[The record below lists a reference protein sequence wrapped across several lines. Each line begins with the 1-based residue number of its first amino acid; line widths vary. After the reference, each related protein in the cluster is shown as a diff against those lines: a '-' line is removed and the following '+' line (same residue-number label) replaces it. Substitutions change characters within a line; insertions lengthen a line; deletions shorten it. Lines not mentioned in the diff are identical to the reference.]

1 MRKAN
6 WKTGNIDLGQDMRQ
20 DDLRQQDLDHELP
33 AAESGEGPAPSSI
46 LERSISDRSVSDRSG
61 SGQSGE
67 VGAASEIEKLKA
79 ERDALLDRLARL
91 QAEFDNARKRAV
103 REQQEFREFA
113 AADVIKNFLPPL
125 DSFERAL
132 KAGGDASD
140 FRNGIELI
148 YRQFQDALQK
158 IGVQPIVAVGQPFDP
173 RVHEAIEMVDTR
185 DVPDHQVVDEL
196 QRGYKYK
203 ERLLRPAMV
212 RGARNRRHGCLKRG

>member
-1 MRKAN
+1 MAKGN
-6 WKTGNIDLGQDMRQ
+6 GKTEVNL
-20 DDLRQQDLDHELP
+20 DLDRELP
-33 AAESGEGPAPSSI
+33 AAEDEETGPISI
-46 LERSISDRSVSDRSG
+46 TGNAGDDS
-61 SGQSGE
+61 
-67 VGAASEIEKLKA
+67 AASETEKLKA

-113 AADVIKNFLPPL
+113 AADVIRNFLPIL

-132 KAGGDASD
+132 KAGGDASSND

-158 IGVQPIVAVGQPFDP
+158 IGVQPIVSVGQPFDP
-173 RVHEAIEMVDTR
+173 RLHEAVEMVDTSE
-185 DVPDHQVVDEL
+185 VPDHHVLDEL

-212 RGARNRRHGCLKRG
+212 RVARNARG